1 VALVTGADQAL
12 GHGLAIALGRAG
24 ADIGLLGRDLD
35 SLAAAAAD
43 VADVGSRAARFA
55 VAYGTRAEVEAVFF
69 EANRALGPIDVVVH
83 TAVDPVAVEP
93 VALVD
98 VDDDRWEAVW
108 EGTMWSSILCCQA
121 AFTQMA
127 GRGGRII
134 FSTPTVSMSGA
145 AGLVAYTAA
154 VEGQRLLAKSAAR
167 QWGSQGITVNCV
179 APAPALGDGDE
190 ADGDEAGGRH
200 HLSLNPAPLGGPGD
214 PEADLGPVVVFLASE
229 GGHFVTGATICVDGG
244 VWMAP

>member
-1 VALVTGADQAL
+1 VALVTGADQPL
-12 GHGLAIALGRAG
+12 GRGLAVALGRAG
-24 ADIGLLGRDLD
+24 ADIGLLASDLD
-35 SLAAAAAD
+35 EIAGVARD
-43 VADVGSRAARFA
+43 VEEVGARAARLA
-55 VAYGTRAEVEAVFF
+55 VAFGTRAELEAVFV
-69 EANRALGPIDVVVH
+69 EAGRLLGAIDIVVH

-93 VALVD
+93 VLLAD
-98 VDDDRWEAVW
+98 VGEDRWEAVW
-108 EGTMWSSILCCQA
+108 EGTMRSSLLCCQA

-167 QWGSQGITVNCV
+167 QWGAHGITVNCV
-179 APAPALGDGDE
+179 APAPAVGEVDDT
-190 ADGDEAGGRH
+190 GGRS
-200 HLSLNPAPLGGPGD
+200 HLPLNPPALGGPGD
-214 PEADLGPVVVFLASE
+214 PDTDLGPIVVFLASDA
-229 GGHFVTGATICVDGG
+229 GHFVTGATISVDGG

>member
-1 VALVTGADQAL
+1 VALVTGADEAL
-12 GHGLAIALGRAG
+12 GRGLAVALGRAG
-24 ADIGLLGRDLD
+24 ADVGLLGDDLD
-35 SLAAAAAD
+35 SLAGAAAD
-43 VADVGSRAARFA
+43 VADAGGRAARLA
-55 VAYGTRAEVEAVFF
+55 VAYGSRAEVEAVFN
-69 EANRALGPIDVVVH
+69 EADTALGPIDIVVH
-83 TAVDPVAVEP
+83 TAVNPIAVEP
-93 VALVD
+93 APLVE

-108 EGTMWSSILCCQA
+108 EGTMRTSLLCCQA
-121 AFTQMA
+121 AFTHMA

-179 APAPALGDGDE
+179 APAPATDDGDE
-190 ADGDEAGGRH
+190 TAGRH
-200 HLSLNPAPLGGPGD
+200 HLPLNPAPLGGPGD
-214 PEADLGPVVVFLASE
+214 PETDLGPVVVFLASE
-229 GGHFVTGATICVDGG
+229 GGHFVTGATIGVDGG

>member
-1 VALVTGADQAL
+1 MTGADQPL
-12 GHGLAIALGRAG
+12 GRGLATALGRAG
-24 ADIGLLGRDLD
+24 ADVGLLAGNLD
-35 SLAAAAAD
+35 EVGGAAAAVED
-43 VADVGSRAARFA
+43 TGARVERLA
-55 VAYGTRAEVEAVFF
+55 VAFGGRAELEAVFV
-69 EANRALGPIDVVVH
+69 EASTLLGPIDIVVH
-83 TAVDPVAVEP
+83 TAVDPVALEP
-93 VALVD
+93 LLLAD

-108 EGTMWSSILCCQA
+108 EGTMRSSLLCCQV
-121 AFTQMA
+121 AFTHMA

-179 APAPALGDGDE
+179 APAPAAGDVD
-190 ADGDEAGGRH
+190 DKGGRS
-200 HLSLNPAPLGGPGD
+200 HLPLTPPALGGPGD
-214 PEADLGPVVVFLASE
+214 PETDLGPIVVFLASDA
-229 GGHFVTGATICVDGG
+229 GHFVTGATISLDGG